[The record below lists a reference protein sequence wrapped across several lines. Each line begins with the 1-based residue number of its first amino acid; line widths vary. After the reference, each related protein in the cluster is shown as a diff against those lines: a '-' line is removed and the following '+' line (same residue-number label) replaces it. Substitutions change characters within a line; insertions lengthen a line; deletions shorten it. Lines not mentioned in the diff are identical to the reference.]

1 MLNAYK
7 SPSPSLPDQVISVS
21 IIEKGTV
28 AHAYRH
34 HIAVFI
40 VLLFLTFCLGTGR
53 DVNDLTGGDRG
64 VTGRERV
71 KVG

>member
-53 DVNDLTGGDRG
+53 M
-64 VTGRERV
+64 
-71 KVG
+71 